1 LTADTTAGAFRSS
14 RTTLEGGTVTG
25 FVELEIY
32 TETGE
37 LDGVLTA
44 VGSEPAMSLTGSVPE
59 TAFIRMVI

>member
-1 LTADTTAGAFRSS
+1 M
-14 RTTLEGGTVTG
+14 TG